1 MDEFDEGEESALPP
15 SEAAREKRRDHDAAA
30 RTRAGMRTGLAK
42 QFKQVLDTQR
52 RRAEED
58 EPPPKGRSPRRT
70 P

>member
-1 MDEFDEGEESALPP
+1 MDDFDDAEESALPP
-15 SEAAREKRRDHDAAA
+15 SEAAREQRRDHDAAA

-58 EPPPKGRSPRRT
+58 EPPKGRGQRRSP
-70 P
+70 

>member
-1 MDEFDEGEESALPP
+1 VVDEFDDTEESALPP
-15 SEAAREKRRDHDAAA
+15 AEAAREKRRDHDAAA

-42 QFKQVLDTQR
+42 QFKQVLDIQR

-58 EPPPKGRSPRRT
+58 EPPRSHGQRRA